1 MMSGNKKNAR
11 DIKHI
16 KPKTFTIK
24 NSNLGNHQCGRSR
37 ASHCE
42 KELYRREWQNLKSF
56 DDNDKSCIHQAL
68 DAIFY

>member
-1 MMSGNKKNAR
+1 MMSGNKKNAP

-16 KPKTFTIK
+16 KPKIFTIK
-24 NSNLGNHQCGRSR
+24 NSNLGNNQCDKLR

-42 KELYRREWQNLKSF
+42 KELQRREQQNLKSF
-56 DDNDKSCIHQAL
+56 DDDEKRCIHQAL